1 MKNWKLAMELAG
13 ALIALVPASIAAQN
27 SPVTSASELI
37 GCWERID
44 FSEEAKKKIN
54 EIEPWP
60 ARYQWYCFGS
70 DGVLQSL
77 HSSYTQTISSS
88 DLKEAFAQ
96 LKDRSEFT
104 WKLLPN
110 SFIQTTSKNGKEN
123 IFWASGFMG
132 ASYSFDQKVIKKGTL
147 IMSIYDQ
154 EKNRPVYYRY
164 LKRVQ

>member
-1 MKNWKLAMELAG
+1 MKNWKLTIELAG
-13 ALIALVPASIAAQN
+13 ALLAMVSTSVLAQN
-27 SPVTSASELI
+27 SPVTNASEVI

-44 FSEEAKKKIN
+44 FSEEVKKKIN

-77 HSSYTQTISSS
+77 HSSHAQTISSN

-104 WKLLPN
+104 WKILPN
-110 SFIQTTSKNGKEN
+110 SFIQTTGKNGKEN

-132 ASYSFDQKVIKKGTL
+132 QTYNFDQKVIEKGTL
-147 IMSIYDQ
+147 IMSIFDQ
-154 EKNRPVYYRY
+154 AKNRPVYYRY
-164 LKRVQ
+164 LKRIQ